1 MLESGSYIF
10 KHTLKDGTQV
20 TLRGARADDG
30 PKIRQAFSKLM
41 GETIYTRFFT
51 NKAEISDTD
60 LERVTGADFD
70 RTVALLATI
79 GSGDEEIVIGGAS
92 YVVLDADLPDRSA
105 EMAFTVEEDYQ
116 RLGVASLLMRHIVR
130 SRARPA
136 WPACR
141 RKCSRATLRCWPSS
155 GAAACRWPPGS
166 REGWCMRGCRWT
178 RTPGPPR
185 TTGIRVVPDE
195 ALAHRGGA

>member
-1 MLESGSYIF
+1 VLDPRSYIF
-10 KHTLKDGTQV
+10 RHALKDGTQV

-30 PKIRQAFSKLM
+30 PKIRQAFSKLV

-51 NKAEISDTD
+51 SKAEISDAE
-60 LERVTGADFD
+60 LKRVTGADFD

-92 YVVLDADLPDRSA
+92 YVVLDTDPPGRSA

-130 SRARPA
+130 IARAA
-136 WPACR
+136 GLTSLQAD
-141 RKCSRATLRCWPSS
+141 
-155 GAAACRWPPGS
+155 
-166 REGWCMRGCRWT
+166 
-178 RTPGPPR
+178 
-185 TTGIRVVPDE
+185 V
-195 ALAHRGGA
+195 LAHNAPMLAVFRRSGLPMATRVEGGAVHARLSLDQEAEAAPHRRLPGNAG